1 MKNKNLLEQLV
12 KDLGLDLFYVRG
24 QARTVKNCWHFSTD
38 GNAVDVMFY
47 DEGDF
52 LDGMNRIFVVLEGYN
67 IVILAFSLMD
77 THVHFILYGDFEE
90 CDRFMHDYIRRTS
103 RHIARAH
110 GDHKKLDL
118 VPINWQ
124 RIDTEDYLKTA
135 ICYVVKNAPVAGKT
149 FLAEDYPWSSGPLY
163 FRSTG
168 QWSSPAWKNGGGG
181 RLNEHGVRE
190 KREILRTRKTDR
202 EDVMMIGDMVFPG
215 EYVAYKVVERLF
227 RTHKAY
233 HYFFCRSRED
243 DVESKGGTISMLSLP
258 MQEMRQHKNDLCYE
272 MFGHRSTNRLDV
284 QQRLRLARALRA
296 KYNSSLKQKSRLCG
310 LVYEEVKGLL

>member
-1 MKNKNLLEQLV
+1 
-12 KDLGLDLFYVRG
+12 
-24 QARTVKNCWHFSTD
+24 
-38 GNAVDVMFY
+38 
-47 DEGDF
+47 
-52 LDGMNRIFVVLEGYN
+52 
-67 IVILAFSLMD
+67 
-77 THVHFILYGDFEE
+77 
-90 CDRFMHDYIRRTS
+90 MHDYIRRTS
-103 RHIARAH
+103 RHIARVH
-110 GDHKKLDL
+110 GDHKKLDP
-118 VPINWQ
+118 VPVNWQ

-190 KREILRTRKTDR
+190 KRKILRTRRTDR
-202 EDVMMIGDMVFPG
+202 EDVRMIGDMVFPG

-243 DVESKGGTISMLSLP
+243 DVDSKGGTISMLSLP

-284 QQRLRLARALRA
+284 QQRLRLARALRT
-296 KYNSSLKQKSRLCG
+296 KYNSSLKQISRLCG
-310 LVYEEVKGLL
+310 LVYEEVKGHL